1 MASQMFRR
9 FCILKFSSSS
19 RPPAS
24 DGMTTVSRVG
34 DMGKKGGMNDVKLS
48 YSSRPPASDGM
59 TTAMPRV

>member
-34 DMGKKGGMNDVKLS
+34 EMGKKGCMNDVKLS
-48 YSSRPPASDGM
+48 AVPVLLRRTG
-59 TTAMPRV
+59 